1 MATAQQPALQPQRR
15 DTLRAV
21 VERILPGTD
30 GPGAA
35 QTAAAAG
42 VERALQHP
50 ALSGLRPGIEAFLD
64 RLQAQAGQLHSK
76 EFQACAA
83 DEQDELLRA
92 FERDPGSWTGF
103 VFRALIGLSL
113 EGLLG
118 DPIHGGN
125 RDFKGWEAVGL
136 KAEDV
141 RAGLC
146 RGAGAA

>member
-1 MATAQQPALQPQRR
+1 MTSVQQPALPPQRR
-15 DTLRAV
+15 ETLRAV

-35 QTAAAAG
+35 RTDAAAG
-42 VERALQHP
+42 VERALEHP
-50 ALSGLRPGIEAFLD
+50 ALRGLRPAIEAFLD
-64 RLQAQAGQLHSK
+64 RLQAQSEQLHSR
-76 EFQACAA
+76 ELQACAA
-83 DEQDELLRA
+83 AQQDELLRA
-92 FERDPGSWTGF
+92 FEQDPGSWTGF

-118 DPIHGGN
+118 DPVHGGN
-125 RDFKGWEAVGL
+125 RDFKGWEAAGL

-146 RGAGAA
+146 RGAGSA